1 MKGLFPGRYRGISE
15 DMAHSA
21 QHNLLT
27 MIFGFVGAVLV
38 TNVMLE
44 PSKRNIEVLA
54 GVIFLGFVLVAHPFK
69 ALLFTVVVL
78 FFPASTSVGT
88 TSTLLIFAVGGLVMM
103 KSRLLQIPS
112 PFVKRNADIALT
124 GFMLTVILSL
134 FKQDLGYPRQISNLL
149 TGYVSA
155 VSLYYI
161 IRLVSTFEVMAIVMG
176 ILAILQAMF
185 PQKQFLPAFFS
196 FSKEAMSQ
204 KDLLTREIRASAT
217 FSGYELFAEFA
228 VMSLIIQ
235 YFLFRRARSIN
246 LKIFWLAG
254 STIML
259 MALFGSG
266 TRAGLI
272 VLVAGLLYAI
282 ATSGLAVPKKDL
294 LKLAFV
300 GFALFYLMLPFIGGY
315 TDLLMERMS
324 SLGTKDSSVQSRE
337 VVMRQALHAI
347 PDSPFLGHGVFT
359 PEGTFRGGV
368 TMNIHSLYVTLAYKF
383 GIPNLVI
390 FLWFASI
397 LFRTSWRLSR
407 DHSVPRDLREFMF
420 ALNVALVMFLLDEVK
435 IEFVRSAQSMH
446 VTFFFFALIVSLEQ
460 VILNARR
467 RGDTQYGMYP
477 RVL

>member
-1 MKGLFPGRYRGISE
+1 MPE
-15 DMAHSA
+15 TDAV
-21 QHNLLT
+21 T
-27 MIFGFVGAVLV
+27 MYSSTALV
-38 TNVMLE
+38 TSAVVAPSSTATRAPSRDAFVRICWIITIRPNSIIPKTNRKKRGATTANSTAAGQLLE
-44 PSKRNIEVLA
+44 QLRAPPRDAGSCQRRKRGCWRPGWRQLAVLA
-54 GVIFLGFVLVAHPFK
+54 GVAAPLLLLA
-69 ALLFTVVVL
+69 ALLSRQPVPQPQPLPEETGQADAGRQPPGRQQVVGPLMGL
-78 FFPASTSVGT
+78 FRGGPARRGRARGDYARRPRLRWRFPARPMCAPSRVGSREKT
-88 TSTLLIFAVGGLVMM
+88 WCGTGWTGQPALWRREDGVLEVIFGAFDWA
-103 KSRLLQIPS
+103 KNHDPETKDK
-112 PFVKRNADIALT
+112 VKNH
-124 GFMLTVILSL
+124 
-134 FKQDLGYPRQISNLL
+134 
-149 TGYVSA
+149 
-155 VSLYYI
+155 
-161 IRLVSTFEVMAIVMG
+161 
-176 ILAILQAMF
+176 
-185 PQKQFLPAFFS
+185 
-196 FSKEAMSQ
+196 
-204 KDLLTREIRASAT
+204 
-217 FSGYELFAEFA
+217 
-228 VMSLIIQ
+228 
-235 YFLFRRARSIN
+235 
-246 LKIFWLAG
+246 
-254 STIML
+254 
-259 MALFGSG
+259 
-266 TRAGLI
+266 
-272 VLVAGLLYAI
+272 
-282 ATSGLAVPKKDL
+282 
-294 LKLAFV
+294 KLAFV